1 MRQTYHQERGK
12 RCCFAMTLLVQR
24 MINDKEQLL
33 LKIHAFELK
42 HGSYFGTCSS
52 PLSVASIYYYLIPLK
67 LRLPFYGSSGLVG
80 HSHCCAGGPNSAVVA
95 MSRSQADRATCC
107 KGLPLISLTTKHSLV
122 VLVARMF
129 SPKLVQHRH
138 QLQGQVLQLQLQTQD
153 LILLGIIKCIYC
165 SDDV

>member
-95 MSRSQADRATCC
+95 MSRPVTGRS
-107 KGLPLISLTTKHSLV
+107 GN
-122 VLVARMF
+122 
-129 SPKLVQHRH
+129 
-138 QLQGQVLQLQLQTQD
+138 VLQRPTFDISDYQA
-153 LILLGIIKCIYC
+153 LLGGSSGSNVQPKACPTPAPTTRASASAPATNPGLDLTWYHKMHLLFG
-165 SDDV
+165 